1 MSRTQGSRP
10 VFKMFSAL
18 ALAAAAL
25 LVLPAQAAPPGYGMM
40 GQGMPGC
47 DMQGG
52 GRQGQGMQG
61 CGMQGQGMPGCGMQG
76 AGRQGMGMGMQGH
89 GPMSGMG
96 GPGMERMLDSVDAT
110 EAQRAEI
117 AKIMEAARTELAGQ
131 HDAGQALRAQMM
143 GLFAQP
149 TVDAAA
155 VEALRKQ
162 MQALREVGSQR
173 MTQAMVQASQVLT
186 PEQRQQMAE
195 RMTQRRAM
203 MEQHR
208 QQRQQAP
215 RQGS

>member
-1 MSRTQGSRP
+1 MSRTHGSRP
-10 VFKMFSAL
+10 VYRMFSAL

-25 LVLPAQAAPPGYGMM
+25 LVLPAHAAPPGYGMM

-52 GRQGQGMQG
+52 GRQGM
-61 CGMQGQGMPGCGMQG
+61 
-76 AGRQGMGMGMQGH
+76 GMGMGMQGQR
-89 GPMSGMG
+89 PMTGMG
-96 GPGMERMLDSVDAT
+96 GPGIERMLDNVDAT

-131 HDAGQALRAQMM
+131 RAAGQALHAQMM
-143 GLFAQP
+143 DLFTQP

-208 QQRQQAP
+208 QHRQQAP

>member
-1 MSRTQGSRP
+1 
-10 VFKMFSAL
+10 MFSAL

-25 LVLPAQAAPPGYGMM
+25 LVLPAHAAPPGHGMM

-52 GRQGQGMQG
+52 GRQG
-61 CGMQGQGMPGCGMQG
+61 
-76 AGRQGMGMGMQGH
+76 MGMGMKGQ
-89 GPMSGMG
+89 GPMTGMG
-96 GPGMERMLDSVDAT
+96 GPGIERMLDNVDAT

-131 HDAGQALRAQMM
+131 RAAGQALHAQMM
-143 GLFAQP
+143 DLFTQP

-208 QQRQQAP
+208 QHRQQAP

>member
-1 MSRTQGSRP
+1 MSRTQGSKP
-10 VFKMFSAL
+10 VYKMFSAL

-47 DMQGG
+47 DMQGA
-52 GRQGQGMQG
+52 GRHGQGMQG
-61 CGMQGQGMPGCGMQG
+61 HGMHGQGMMGYGMHG
-76 AGRQGMGMGMQGH
+76 QGMRGQ

-117 AKIMEAARTELAGQ
+117 AKIMDAARTELAGQ
-131 HDAGQALRAQMM
+131 REAGQALRAQMM
-143 GLFAQP
+143 ELFAQP

-162 MQALREVGSQR
+162 MQAQREVGSQR

-186 PEQRQQMAE
+186 PEQRQQIAE
-195 RMTQRRAM
+195 RMTQRRG

-208 QQRQQAP
+208 QHRHQAP